1 LKYDR
6 ESSRTYGIHPVKIHG
21 FGSLIVLV
29 TLFSLSAGTMVL
41 AYFES
46 SLAAGSDVSALS
58 LCLGALCSILTGAG
72 LTALVF
78 YGSLW
83 TDSRNFSWSHLRTLD
98 RFK

>member
-1 LKYDR
+1 MFPQETALKFDR
-6 ESSRTYGIHPVKIHG
+6 ESSRTYGIHPAKIHG

-46 SLAAGSDVSALS
+46 RLAEGIDVPTLS

-78 YGSLW
+78 YAAYRP
-83 TDSRNFSWSHLRTLD
+83 TAER
-98 RFK
+98 